1 MQTRA
6 VSGVS
11 LERLFCYYKIVRSS
25 AVTSKGVS
33 SIGLRQFECALAK
46 GGADG

>member
-11 LERLFCYYKIVRSS
+11 LERLFCYYKVVGSS

-33 SIGLRQFECALAK
+33 SIGLRQFEFALAR